1 MINFIQIGTS
11 NAHDHCYRF
20 VKDQD
25 IEFGVLVEPMS
36 EMMTLAKE
44 CYGSLLQ
51 EKNISTET
59 IAIVPED
66 RKEDKVTIWYHWPNT
81 AFNSIFKEHTNSFN
95 QPDPVKSF
103 EVDAMTI
110 NGLFEKYSVTTLDYL
125 FVDTEGLDGE
135 ILMSI
140 DTDKYTIKEIMF
152 EHHHLRR
159 GKYGMNILK
168 EKFEPLGYTFS
179 GVDSLN
185 TRIKLT

>member
-81 AFNSIFKEHTNSFN
+81 AFNSIFKEHTSSFD

-110 NGLFEKYSVTTLDYL
+110 NELLEKYSVTTLDYL

-140 DTDKYTIKEIMF
+140 DTDKYIIKEIMF
-152 EHHHLRR
+152 EHHHLRK